1 MTEKDKEINELRRE
15 VESLRKDLYDGV
27 KRANEAI
34 RKAYI
39 DGYLKAINSLGEALK
54 AEAERVEN
62 EISQPEDKDA

>member
-39 DGYLKAINSLGEALK
+39 GGYLEAINSLGEALK